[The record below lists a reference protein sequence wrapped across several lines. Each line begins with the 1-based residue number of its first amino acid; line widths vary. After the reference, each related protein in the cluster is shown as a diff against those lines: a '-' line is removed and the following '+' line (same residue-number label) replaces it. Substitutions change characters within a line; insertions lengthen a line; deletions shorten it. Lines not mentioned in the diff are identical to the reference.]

1 MASSFKLKTMF
12 KNYIKIALRNLSKY
26 KGYSFINISGLAIGI
41 SLCILILTHVK
52 HELSFDTFHE
62 AKDQIIRVQM
72 VDEEGVMAVTPS
84 MIAPS
89 IAERAPEVEKWI
101 RLYEPT
107 RYSPIIITIGQEKF
121 QGSSFLYT
129 DSSFFDI
136 FSFKLLAGNPKTVL
150 SKPKTLVLPV
160 STANKLFGSIDVI
173 GKTVSAQ
180 IFNSIVDFE
189 VTGIVEDAPSN
200 SHFKFD
206 YLASL
211 TTMSKWSQLT
221 DTEIQSANFYT
232 YLKLNPS
239 ASLSIFQSKI
249 DRFVKEVV
257 IEQRDVSLSLI
268 PLTDIYLNSEAEFD
282 IAPMGD
288 KRTIYGFAFLA
299 FIVLVIATINY
310 INLATARST
319 RRASEVGIRKALGA
333 KRSQVIK
340 QFYGE
345 SIILTVISVG
355 LALVLVEVFKE
366 MFFNLMGKNIDFN
379 LLTDPDSWILLFEI
393 VIVTSALAGSYP
405 AFLLSSYQ
413 PVKVLKGLVGTNA
426 SDGAMRK
433 GLVISQFA
441 ISTFL
446 IISTIIIFQQTDF
459 VMSSNLGF
467 DKESIVVLPARDRQ
481 LVQKQDLLKAEV
493 LRQPGILS
501 ATYMSNIPGKVFGGY
516 SAEHTPGTESV
527 GIAAGAADKDLVDA
541 LGIELIAGNGFPES
555 EGYTLEQG
563 YVYLINETL
572 AGKFGWSPEEAINE
586 TFNVLGNRE
595 GKIVG
600 VMKDFNFESLHSEV
614 EPLALFI
621 NPNMYNYLMVKIAPN
636 STSQSLS
643 ALANVWGAIAPHRP
657 FEFEFLDQQLNSLYQ
672 NEIRSR
678 NLLSLFSI
686 MALFIACLGLI
697 GLSSFLIERRSKEIG
712 IRKVL
717 GASITNIVGLLSTD
731 FLKLV
736 GIGFIIGAPIA
747 WYAMEKWLT
756 NFAFRIDIGIVV
768 FLVCALIGTLIALL
782 TIGGQS
788 IKAALANP
796 VDSLKSE

>member
-1 MASSFKLKTMF
+1 ML
-12 KNYIKIALRNLSKY
+12 KNYIKIAFRNLSKH

-41 SLCILILTHVK
+41 TLCILILTYVK
-52 HELSFDTFHE
+52 HELSFDSFHE
-62 AKDQIIRVQM
+62 NKDRIARVHM
-72 VDEEGVMAVTPS
+72 SDEDGSLAVTPS
-84 MIAPS
+84 MVAPS
-89 IAERAPEVEKWI
+89 LEQRAPEVEQWV

-107 RYSPIIITIGQEKF
+107 RYSPIIITVGKEKF
-121 QGSSFLYT
+121 QESSFMYS
-129 DSSFFDI
+129 DSSFFEL
-136 FSFKLLAGNPKTVL
+136 FSFKLLIGNPKTVL
-150 SKPKTLVLPV
+150 NKPNSLVLPV
-160 STANKLFGSIDVI
+160 STANKLFGSIDNAI
-173 GKTVSAQ
+173 GETVNAQ
-180 IFNSIVDFE
+180 IFNSVVEFE
-189 VTGIVEDAPSN
+189 ITGIVEDVPSN

-211 TTMSKWSQLT
+211 NTMSQWSQLN
-221 DTEIQSANFYT
+221 DTEIRSANFYT
-232 YLKLNPS
+232 YIKLNPN
-239 ASLSIFQSKI
+239 ASIPQLQSKI
-249 DRFVKEVV
+249 DLFVEEVV
-257 IEQRDVSLSLI
+257 KEQRDVSLSLV
-268 PLTDIYLNSEAEFD
+268 PLADIYLNSNAEFD
-282 IAPMGD
+282 IATMGD

-299 FIVLVIATINY
+299 FMVLLIATINY

-345 SIILTVISVG
+345 SIILTIISVV
-355 LALVLVEVFKE
+355 LALVLVEVFKGS
-366 MFFNLMGKNIDFN
+366 FFNLMGQNIDFN
-379 LLTDPDSWILLFEI
+379 LFSDPDSWLLLFGI
-393 VIVTSALAGSYP
+393 VIITSALAGSYP
-405 AFLLSSYQ
+405 ALLLSSYQ
-413 PVKVLKGLVGTNA
+413 PVKVLKGLLGTNA

-446 IISTIIIFQQTDF
+446 IISTVIIFQQTDF
-459 VMSSNLGF
+459 VMSANLGF
-467 DKESIVVLPARDRQ
+467 DKESVVVLPARDRQ
-481 LVQKQDLLKAEV
+481 LAQKQDILKAEV
-493 LRQPGILS
+493 LRQPGVLS

-516 SAEHTPGTESV
+516 GAEHTPGTDAV
-527 GIAAGAADKDLVDA
+527 GTAAGAADKDLVGA
-541 LGIELIAGNGFPES
+541 LGIELLAGNGFPQTD
-555 EGYTLEQG
+555 GYTLEQG

-572 AGKFGWSPEEAINE
+572 AGKFGWSPEEAINQP
-586 TFNVLGNRE
+586 FNVLGNRE
-595 GKIVG
+595 GEIVG
-600 VMKDFNFESLHSEV
+600 VMKDFNFASLHSEV

-643 ALANVWGAIAPHRP
+643 ALASVWGEIAPHRP

-678 NLLSLFSI
+678 NLLSLFSA
-686 MALFIACLGLI
+686 MAIFIACLGLI

-717 GASITNIVGLLSTD
+717 GASIANIIGLLSTD

-736 GIGFIIGAPIA
+736 AAGFLLGAPIA

-756 NFAFRIDIGIVV
+756 NYAFRIDIGIFA
-768 FLVCALIGTLIALL
+768 FLACAVIGILIALI
-782 TIGGQS
+782 TVSGQS
-788 IKAALANP
+788 IRAALANP

>member
-1 MASSFKLKTMF
+1 ML
-12 KNYIKIALRNLSKY
+12 KNYIKIAFRNLSKH

-41 SLCILILTHVK
+41 TLCILILTYVK
-52 HELSFDTFHE
+52 HELSFDSFHE
-62 AKDQIIRVQM
+62 AKDQIVRVNM
-72 VDEEGVMAVTPS
+72 VDEDGTIGVTPS
-84 MIAPS
+84 MVAPS
-89 IAERAPEVEKWI
+89 LELRAPEVEQWV

-107 RYSPIIITIGQEKF
+107 RYSPIIVTVEQEKF
-121 QGSSFLYT
+121 QESSFLYA
-129 DSSFFDI
+129 DSSFFDV
-136 FSFKLLAGNPKTVL
+136 FSFKLLIGNPKTVL
-150 SKPKTLVLPV
+150 SKPRSLVLPV
-160 STANKLFGSIDVI
+160 STANKLFGTIDVL
-173 GKTVSAQ
+173 GKTVNAQ
-180 IFNSIVDFE
+180 IFNSLVEFE

-206 YLASL
+206 YVGSL
-211 TTMSKWSQLT
+211 NTMSRWSQLN
-221 DTEIQSANFYT
+221 DSEIRSANFYT
-232 YLKLNPS
+232 YLKLSDN
-239 ASLSIFQSKI
+239 ASTSELQTKV
-249 DRFVKEVV
+249 DHFVEEV
-257 IEQRDVSLSLI
+257 IKEQRDVSLSLL
-268 PLTDIYLNSEAEFD
+268 PLTDIYLNSNVEFD

-288 KRTIYGFAFLA
+288 KRNIYGFAFLA
-299 FIVLVIATINY
+299 FMVLLIATINY

-340 QFYGE
+340 QFFGE
-345 SIILTVISVG
+345 SIILTLISVG
-355 LALVLVEVFKE
+355 LALVFVEIFKGT
-366 MFFNLMGKNIDFN
+366 FFNLMGQNIDFN
-379 LLTDPDSWILLFEI
+379 LFSDPTSWVLLI
-393 VIVTSALAGSYP
+393 GVVIITSALAGSYP

-413 PVKVLKGLVGTNA
+413 PVKVLKGLLGTNA

-446 IISTIIIFQQTDF
+446 IISTVIIFQQTDF
-459 VMSSNLGF
+459 VMSKNLGF
-467 DKESIVVLPARDRQ
+467 DKESVVVLPARDRQ
-481 LVQKQDLLKAEV
+481 LAPKQDILKAEV
-493 LRQPGILS
+493 LRQPGVVS

-516 SAEHTPGTESV
+516 DAEHTPGNDPIGT
-527 GIAAGAADKDLVDA
+527 AAGAADKDLVGA
-541 LGIELIAGNGFPES
+541 LGIELLAGDGFPQTD
-555 EGYTLEQG
+555 GYTLEQG

-572 AGKFGWSPEEAINE
+572 ASKFGWSPEDAINQP
-586 TFNVLGNRE
+586 FNVLGNRGGE
-595 GKIVG
+595 IVG
-600 VMKDFNFESLHSEV
+600 VMKDFNFASLHSEV

-636 STSQSLS
+636 STTQTLSSLAS
-643 ALANVWGAIAPHRP
+643 VWDEIAPHRP

-678 NLLSLFSI
+678 NLLSLFSA
-686 MALFIACLGLI
+686 MAIFIACLGLI

-736 GIGFIIGAPIA
+736 AAGFILGAPIA
-747 WYAMEKWLT
+747 WFAMDKWLA
-756 NFAFRIDIGIVV
+756 NFAFRIDIGIFAFV
-768 FLVCALIGTLIALL
+768 VCAVVGIIIALV
-782 TIGGQS
+782 TVSGQS

>member
-1 MASSFKLKTMF
+1 ML
-12 KNYIKIALRNLSKY
+12 KNYIKIAFRNLSKH

-41 SLCILILTHVK
+41 ALCILILTYVK

-62 AKDQIIRVQM
+62 AKDDIVRVNM
-72 VDEEGVMAVTPS
+72 VDEDGELGVTPS
-84 MIAPS
+84 MVAPS
-89 IAERAPEVEKWI
+89 MALRAPEVEKWV

-107 RYSPIIITIGQEKF
+107 RYSPIIITVEQEKF
-121 QGSSFLYT
+121 QESSFLFA

-136 FSFKLLAGNPKTVL
+136 FSFDLIAGNPETVL
-150 SKPKTLVLPV
+150 SKPRSLVLPV
-160 STANKLFGSIDVI
+160 STANKLFGSIDVL
-173 GKTVSAQ
+173 GKTVNAQ
-180 IFNSIVDFE
+180 IFNSVVEFE
-189 VTGIVEDAPSN
+189 VTGIVGDSPSN

-211 TTMSKWSQLT
+211 NTMSRWSQLN
-221 DTEIQSANFYT
+221 DSEIRSANFYT
-232 YLKLNPS
+232 YLKLTPS
-239 ASLSIFQSKI
+239 SSIVELQLKA
-249 DRFVKEVV
+249 DRFVEEIVK
-257 IEQRDVSLSLI
+257 EQRDVSLNLI
-268 PLTDIYLNSEAEFD
+268 PLTDIYLNSNAEFE

-288 KRTIYGFAFLA
+288 KRNIYGFAFLA
-299 FIVLVIATINY
+299 FMVLVIATINY

-345 SIILTVISVG
+345 SIILTIISVAF
-355 LALVLVEVFKE
+355 ALVLVEVFKE
-366 MFFNLMGKNIDFN
+366 PFFNLMGQNIGFN
-379 LLTDPDSWILLFEI
+379 LFSDPDSWILLFGI
-393 VIVTSALAGSYP
+393 IIITSALAGSYP

-413 PVKVLKGLVGTNA
+413 PVKVLKGLLGTNA

-467 DKESIVVLPARDRQ
+467 DKESVVVLPARDQQ
-481 LVQKQDLLKAEV
+481 LAQKQDILKAEV
-493 LRQPGILS
+493 LRQPGVLS

-516 SAEHTPGTESV
+516 GAEHTPGSEEV
-527 GIAAGAADKDLVDA
+527 GTAAGAADKDLVDA
-541 LGIELIAGNGFPES
+541 LGIELLAGGGFPQS

-572 AGKFGWSPEEAINE
+572 AGKFGWSPEEAINQP
-586 TFNVLGNRE
+586 FNVLGNRE
-595 GKIVG
+595 GEIVG
-600 VMKDFNFESLHSEV
+600 VMKDFNFASLHNEV

-621 NPNMYNYLMVKIAPN
+621 NPSMYNYLMVKVAPN
-636 STSQSLS
+636 STTQALS
-643 ALANVWGAIAPHRP
+643 ALASVWDEIAPHRP

-678 NLLSLFSI
+678 NLLSLFSA
-686 MALFIACLGLI
+686 MAIFIACLGLI

-717 GASITNIVGLLSTD
+717 GASIANIVGLLSTD

-756 NFAFRIDIGIVV
+756 NFAFRIDIGIIV
-768 FLVCALIGTLIALL
+768 FLVCALIGTLIALI
-782 TIGGQS
+782 TVSGQS
-788 IKAALANP
+788 IKAAIANP

>member
-1 MASSFKLKTMF
+1 ML
-12 KNYIKIALRNLSKY
+12 KNYFKIAFRNLSKY

-41 SLCILILTHVK
+41 SLCILILTYVK
-52 HELSFDTFHE
+52 HELSYDSFHE
-62 AKDQIIRVQM
+62 AKDQIVRVNM
-72 VDEEGVMAVTPS
+72 ADEDGVIAVTPS
-84 MIAPS
+84 MVAPS
-89 IAERAPEVEKWI
+89 MAERAPEVEQWT

-107 RYSPIIITIGQEKF
+107 SYSPIIITVGQEKF
-121 QGSSFLYT
+121 QESSFLYS

-136 FSFKLLAGNPKTVL
+136 FSFKLLVGNPKTVL
-150 SKPKTLVLPV
+150 NKPNSLVLTT

-173 GKTVSAQ
+173 GETVNAQ
-180 IFNSIVDFE
+180 IFNSVVEFE
-189 VTGIVEDAPSN
+189 VTGIVEDTPSN

-206 YLASL
+206 YLGSL
-211 TTMSKWSQLT
+211 NTMSRWSQLN
-221 DTEIQSANFYT
+221 DTEIRSANFYT
-232 YLKLNPS
+232 YLKLTPS
-239 ASLSIFQSKI
+239 ASIPGFQSKI
-249 DRFVKEVV
+249 DQFVEDVV
-257 IEQRDVSLSLI
+257 KEQRDVSLSLT

-288 KRTIYGFAFLA
+288 KRTIYGFVFLA
-299 FIVLVIATINY
+299 FMVLLIATINY

-345 SIILTVISVG
+345 SIILTLISVG
-355 LALVLVEVFKE
+355 LALVLVEVFKG
-366 MFFNLMGKNIDFN
+366 MFFNLMGQNIDFN
-379 LLTDPDSWILLFEI
+379 LFSDSDSWILLFGI
-393 VIVTSALAGSYP
+393 VFITSALAGSYP

-413 PVKVLKGLVGTNA
+413 PVKVLKGLLGTNA

-459 VMSSNLGF
+459 VMSTNLGF
-467 DKESIVVLPARDRQ
+467 DKESVVVLPARDRQ
-481 LVQKQDLLKAEV
+481 LAQKQDLLKAEV
-493 LRQPGILS
+493 LRQPGVLS

-516 SAEHTPGTESV
+516 SAEHAPGSDAIST
-527 GIAAGAADKDLVDA
+527 AAGAADRDLVDA
-541 LGIELIAGNGFPES
+541 LGIQLLAGNGFPKTD
-555 EGYTLEQG
+555 GYTLEQG

-572 AGKFGWSPEEAINE
+572 ANKFGWAPEEAINQP
-586 TFNVLGNRE
+586 FNVLGNRE
-595 GKIVG
+595 GEIVG
-600 VMKDFNFESLHSEV
+600 VMKDFNFASLHNEV

-636 STSQSLS
+636 STTQTLS
-643 ALANVWGAIAPHRP
+643 ALGNIWDEIAPHRP
-657 FEFEFLDQQLNSLYQ
+657 FEFEFLNQQLNSLYQ

-678 NLLSLFSI
+678 NLLGLFSV
-686 MALFIACLGLI
+686 MAIFIACLGLI

-717 GASITNIVGLLSTD
+717 GASIANIVGLLSTD
-731 FLKLV
+731 FIKLV

-747 WYAMEKWLT
+747 WFIMDSWLS
-756 NFAFRIDIGIVV
+756 NFAFRIHIGFGVFFIV
-768 FLVCALIGTLIALL
+768 ALL
-782 TIGGQS
+782 ASIVALVTVSWQS
-788 IKAALANP
+788 ISAALANP
-796 VDSLKSE
+796 VDSLQSE